1 MKNRIIALVQLNT
14 MHINFRLN
22 LHLCMTLKNV
32 NILKDD
38 KHFEERK
45 RTKSL
50 TEPISVYTNMFLPH
64 TSPSP
69 SPTRSSL
76 DQRYI
81 CSMNTYILMLLP
93 MPIIQVFLQTVL
105 LAFAKQGLCEGK
117 YILLTKP

>member
-1 MKNRIIALVQLNT
+1 MKNRIIALVRLNT
-14 MHINFRLN
+14 IHINFRLN
-22 LHLCMTLKNV
+22 LHFCMTLKNV

-81 CSMNTYILMLLP
+81 CSMNTCCQCQL
-93 MPIIQVFLQTVL
+93 
-105 LAFAKQGLCEGK
+105 
-117 YILLTKP
+117 

>member
-1 MKNRIIALVQLNT
+1 MKNHIIDLVRL
-14 MHINFRLN
+14 RLN
-22 LHLCMTLKNV
+22 LHFCMTLKNV

-81 CSMNTYILMLLP
+81 CSMNTYMLVLLP
-93 MPIIQVFLQTVL
+93 VPIIKVFLQTVL

-117 YILLTKP
+117 YILLTKS